1 MGTLYAVSSH
11 IKLKLKL
18 KKKKKTNTAIIII
31 SYRTLDTNMISDHH
45 IRLNF
50 SEGGG
55 GDDDEEINHMGFL

>member
-18 KKKKKTNTAIIII
+18 KKKKQIRPSLS

-55 GDDDEEINHMGFL
+55 GGDDDEEINHMGFL